1 PPDVEYRIAYNPTE
15 FIEESIH
22 EVYKTLFEAVGLVV
36 IVVLGFLQSWRT
48 ALIPVLAIPV
58 LLVGTFAAMAAFGFS
73 LNNLTL

>member
-1 PPDVEYRIAYNPTE
+1 LQAAADVRARMDEIKKTFPPDVEYRIAYNPTE

-36 IVVLGFLQSWRT
+36 IVVLVFLQSWRT

-58 LLVGTFAAMAAFGFS
+58 
-73 LNNLTL
+73 